1 MDSNPRQITKDSYYT
16 STKELE
22 QIEKEELNSIIFKS
36 KIKWTEDGE
45 INAKYFLALEKHN
58 YLIIISFIDTLQ

>member
-1 MDSNPRQITKDSYYT
+1 MDTNTSQITQDSYYT
-16 STKELE
+16 SKKELE

-45 INAKYFLALEKHN
+45 INSKYLLVLEN
-58 YLIIISFIDTLQ
+58 TTI